1 MSKKQIKKAFPPA
14 RICVSTSQNAFN
26 NTFPLD
32 GKIKVAV
39 AGVSQTGR
47 KKWFPLARNSVSPSM
62 YKNNF
67 FKNWIFWFLQTEKK
81 KI

>member
-14 RICVSTSQNAFN
+14 RVCVSTSQNAFN

-32 GKIKVAV
+32 GKINLAV

-47 KKWFPLARNSVSPSM
+47 KKWFPLARNSVSTSR
-62 YKNNF
+62 YKVNF
-67 FKNWIFWFLQTEKK
+67 SKIGSSGFYKQEKK
-81 KI
+81 I